1 MDLGA
6 RFGALFAEGGF
17 VASREEERRSTG
29 IVVLTGSGD
38 KGIIGYWEF
47 VVSKTSIVESSVLSL
62 SHKGLSSREGLGA
75 GRDNAGSGA
84 RGVDLALFCAPI
96 M

>member
-38 KGIIGYWEF
+38 KGIIGY
-47 VVSKTSIVESSVLSL
+47 
-62 SHKGLSSREGLGA
+62 
-75 GRDNAGSGA
+75 
-84 RGVDLALFCAPI
+84 
-96 M
+96 